1 MRAIKRYFAQWGIKQ
16 SEYYRTKL
24 NKAVADIA
32 EFKNLGEKL
41 RREVFHHIRRIQFLN
56 ARNDTLTK
64 ELNDMKRAA
73 EQNKE
78 VALYFRDKMQE
89 ADSTVLIFKY
99 SIDEFL
105 KRHPEFTAE
114 FDEIIKQEEEETEDE
129 E

>member
-16 SEYYRTKL
+16 SEYYRNKL
-24 NKAVADIA
+24 NKAITDY
-32 EFKNLGEKL
+32 KNLDANL
-41 RREVFHHIRRIQFLN
+41 RCEIFHKMRRIQLLN

-105 KRHPEFTAE
+105 KRHPEFKAE
-114 FDEIIKQEEEETEDE
+114 FDEIIKKESESEDE
-129 E
+129 D

>member
-24 NKAVADIA
+24 NKAIADYQ
-32 EFKNLGEKL
+32 NLDANL
-41 RREVFHHIRRIQFLN
+41 RCEIFHKTRRIQFLN
-56 ARNDTLTK
+56 SRIDTLTK

-105 KRHPEFTAE
+105 KRHPEFKAE
-114 FDEIIKQEEEETEDE
+114 FDEIIKKESESEDE
-129 E
+129 DED

>member
-24 NKAVADIA
+24 NKAIADY
-32 EFKNLGEKL
+32 KNLDANL
-41 RREVFHHIRRIQFLN
+41 RCEIFHKVRRIQFLN
-56 ARNDTLTK
+56 SRNVTLTN

-105 KRHPEFTAE
+105 KRHPEFKAE
-114 FDEIIKQEEEETEDE
+114 FDEIIKKESESEDE
-129 E
+129 D

>member
-16 SEYYRTKL
+16 SEYYRNKL
-24 NKAVADIA
+24 NKAITDY
-32 EFKNLGEKL
+32 KNLDANL
-41 RREVFHHIRRIQFLN
+41 RCEIFHKTRRIQFLN
-56 ARNDTLTK
+56 ARNDTLTR

-89 ADSTVLIFKY
+89 ADSTVLIYKY

-114 FDEIIKQEEEETEDE
+114 FDEIIKKESESEDE
-129 E
+129 D

>member
-24 NKAVADIA
+24 NKAIADY
-32 EFKNLGEKL
+32 KNLDANL
-41 RREVFHHIRRIQFLN
+41 RCEIFHKTRRIQFLN
-56 ARNDTLTK
+56 SRIDTLTK

-114 FDEIIKQEEEETEDE
+114 FDEIIKQEEGEIE
-129 E
+129 

>member
-16 SEYYRTKL
+16 GEYYRRKL
-24 NKAVADIA
+24 NKAIADY
-32 EFKNLGEKL
+32 KNLDANL
-41 RREVFHHIRRIQFLN
+41 RCEIFHKTRRIQFLN
-56 ARNDTLTK
+56 SRNVTLTN
-64 ELNDMKRAA
+64 ELNEMKRAA

-89 ADSTVLIFKY
+89 ADSTVLIYKY

-114 FDEIIKQEEEETEDE
+114 FDEIIKKESESEDE
-129 E
+129 DED